1 MSEDFNEFNSWDCGG
16 AAAMLAVV
24 PAVFYFV
31 NSEHDYVGTALM
43 TGIAAGVGLFIFAIA
58 HLTNSRMI
66 GRILQ
71 LIGVLLC
78 IGYWVFAIHMW
89 SNNSKFSP
97 PNLTDIPAVNSTVP
111 AAQ

>member
-1 MSEDFNEFNSWDCGG
+1 MNEDFNEFNSRDCGG
-16 AAAMLAVV
+16 AAAMLAIV

-31 NSEHDYVGTALM
+31 NSDHDYEGTAVM
-43 TGIAAGVGLFIFAIA
+43 TAVAVVIGFFIFFVA
-58 HLTNSRMI
+58 HLTGSRLI

-71 LIGVLLC
+71 FVGILLC

-97 PNLTDIPAVNSTVP
+97 PDPDEIPVGASH
-111 AAQ
+111 AE

>member
-31 NSEHDYVGTALM
+31 NSDHDLTGTAIM
-43 TGIAAGVGLFIFAIA
+43 AGIAVGVGLFIFVVA
-58 HLTNSRMI
+58 HLTDSHLI
-66 GRILQ
+66 GRLLQ
-71 LIGVLLC
+71 LIGILLC

-89 SNNSKFSP
+89 STNSKFSP
-97 PNLTDIPAVNSTVP
+97 PDPADVP
-111 AAQ
+111 AADTSSPAAQ

>member
-31 NSEHDYVGTALM
+31 NSEHDLAGTAIM
-43 TGIAAGVGLFIFAIA
+43 ASIAVGVGLFIFVVA
-58 HLTNSRMI
+58 HLTDSRLV

-71 LIGVLLC
+71 LIGILLC

-89 SNNSKFSP
+89 STNSKFSP
-97 PNLTDIPAVNSTVP
+97 PDPADIPADNPKAT
-111 AAQ
+111 AFF